1 MFKEFWSNVDV
12 SFSWIAAL
20 RTMGIV
26 FLASGFLNKLGWK
39 FLIKKDFR
47 ETKIGEAWQKKA
59 ALIHT
64 VMGSCFIIASYFDLL
79 SPIAITLYA
88 IAFLFMVWAAIENV
102 KLVRSN
108 MFEYVE
114 VYEDEWEGQKKSKI
128 KEILYNQAQAEIKKK
143 EEAEE
148 AARIAAELEAEMEA
162 EEYEDDE
169 EYADDESAEVSE
181 EADENEDK

>member
-1 MFKEFWSNVDV
+1 
-12 SFSWIAAL
+12 
-20 RTMGIV
+20 
-26 FLASGFLNKLGWK
+26 
-39 FLIKKDFR
+39 
-47 ETKIGEAWQKKA
+47 
-59 ALIHT
+59 
-64 VMGSCFIIASYFDLL
+64 
-79 SPIAITLYA
+79 
-88 IAFLFMVWAAIENV
+88 MVWAAIENV
-102 KLVRSN
+102 KLIRSN

-148 AARIAAELEAEMEA
+148 AARLAAELEAEMEA

-169 EYADDESAEVSE
+169 EADEEVDASE

>member
-1 MFKEFWSNVDV
+1 MLQEFWSQVDV
-12 SFSWIAAL
+12 SFNWVAAL

-26 FLASGFLNKLGWK
+26 FLASGLLNKLGWK

-64 VMGSCFIIASYFDLL
+64 VMGSCFIIASYFDLT
-79 SPIAITLYA
+79 SPIAIALYA
-88 IAFLFMVWAAIENV
+88 VAFLFMVWAAIENV
-102 KLVRSN
+102 KLIRSN

-143 EEAEE
+143 EEAEA
-148 AARIAAELEAEMEA
+148 AARAAEEAEA
-162 EEYEDDE
+162 EYDEY
-169 EYADDESAEVSE
+169 E
-181 EADENEDK
+181 EADEEVYEIESTDDTEETEENEDK